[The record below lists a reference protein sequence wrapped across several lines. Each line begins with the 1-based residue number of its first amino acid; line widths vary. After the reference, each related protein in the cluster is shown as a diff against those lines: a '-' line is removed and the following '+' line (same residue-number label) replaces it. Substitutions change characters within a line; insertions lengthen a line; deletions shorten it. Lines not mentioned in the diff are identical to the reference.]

1 MEGGI
6 HAWKGFVAKGIP
18 EAGMAY
24 FSAASKPEELMAL
37 AWLLED
43 GSRNFYGEMAKRLED
58 REAVDLFRGLMADEE
73 KHKESLFGIYQES
86 TGLKAD
92 PGFPDS
98 IISVEPEEA
107 YMEGG
112 MRVSEALEW
121 VKEKDLKDIL
131 ELSISLEVDSQDLYL
146 KMERQVEDP
155 NAQRVFKALSE
166 AEKKH
171 LERLNS
177 VFEKGLGKSP
187 K

>member
-6 HAWKGFVAKGIP
+6 HAWKGFVGKGIP

-24 FSAASKPEELMAL
+24 FSPASKPEELMAL

-43 GSRNFYGEMAKRLED
+43 GSRKFYGEMAKRVED
-58 REAVDLFRGLMADEE
+58 REAVDLFQRLMADEE

-86 TGLKAD
+86 TGLISD
-92 PGFPDS
+92 PGFPGS
-98 IISVEPEEA
+98 IISGEPEEA

-121 VKEKDLKDIL
+121 VKEKDLKDVL
-131 ELSISLEVDSQDLYL
+131 ELSISLEVDSQDLYI
-146 KMERQVEDP
+146 KMERKVEDT
-155 NAQRVFKALSE
+155 NAKRVFTALAE

-177 VFEKGLGKSP
+177 VFEKGLEKSGK
-187 K
+187 